1 MLSWSVS
8 GSKNGIALDG
18 DVNALAVHTNGSI
31 YVGGNFTK
39 TLNCVTTNLNGIARY
54 NTAANTWSALGNNGL
69 NGTVTALTF
78 SGDDLFV
85 GGDFSMTADGVTT
98 LNRIAR
104 YNITNGTWSALTG
117 GAMDGNGLNNSVHAL
132 AISGN
137 NLFVGGNFTQ
147 TIGGTPTNLNRI
159 ARYNIAANTWSA
171 LTGGVMDGNGLNN
184 SVQALTISGNNLF
197 VGGNFTQTVGGAT
210 TTLNRIARY
219 NTSTNVWSALANN
232 GLNDFVRALV
242 VSGNDL
248 FVGGYFT
255 ETFDGTKSLNRL
267 ARYNTADNVWTAIT
281 GDADVYAA
289 ATAVSAG
296 KTSGTDLIAGGF
308 FTGVNCGV
316 THTFTR
322 FYLQQW
328 IVAPDS
334 PDKLTATDWHDG
346 ANWTAGTAPA
356 ANTNAV
362 IPASAGNVEITSA
375 DFTMNDLMLNGG
387 TLTVGAN
394 RTLTINGILSLSGG
408 KIYGAGTVVIA
419 NCQSDGIMNGSA
431 TGYIQTALVRCVNNA
446 ETFNFPVGTA
456 NDYSPVTVKNITG
469 TGNIS
474 IRANQGAYSNPAI
487 GLPAN
492 RLARWW
498 QIENPGGG
506 ITNANLIFN
515 YLQSDI
521 AGNENNY
528 KAYRITSGAASVIA
542 SSVNSSS
549 NRLTAQNI
557 AGFSDWTLGESAP
570 TAASVAVS
578 GRVSAFKG
586 RAGISNA
593 RISITDANG
602 ATRYAITNSF
612 GYYRFADVPAGE
624 TYIISVS
631 HKRYRFA
638 DNPQVL
644 TVTEEFGEL
653 NFTAQPSFQK
663 ELL

>member
-1 MLSWSVS
+1 M
-8 GSKNGIALDG
+8 G
-18 DVNALAVHTNGSI
+18 
-31 YVGGNFTK
+31 
-39 TLNCVTTNLNGIARY
+39 
-54 NTAANTWSALGNNGL
+54 
-69 NGTVTALTF
+69 
-78 SGDDLFV
+78 
-85 GGDFSMTADGVTT
+85 
-98 LNRIAR
+98 
-104 YNITNGTWSALTG
+104 
-117 GAMDGNGLNNSVHAL
+117 
-132 AISGN
+132 
-137 NLFVGGNFTQ
+137 
-147 TIGGTPTNLNRI
+147 
-159 ARYNIAANTWSA
+159 
-171 LTGGVMDGNGLNN
+171 
-184 SVQALTISGNNLF
+184 
-197 VGGNFTQTVGGAT
+197 
-210 TTLNRIARY
+210 
-219 NTSTNVWSALANN
+219 
-232 GLNDFVRALV
+232 
-242 VSGNDL
+242 
-248 FVGGYFT
+248 
-255 ETFDGTKSLNRL
+255 
-267 ARYNTADNVWTAIT
+267 
-281 GDADVYAA
+281 
-289 ATAVSAG
+289 
-296 KTSGTDLIAGGF
+296 
-308 FTGVNCGV
+308 
-316 THTFTR
+316 
-322 FYLQQW
+322 
-328 IVAPDS
+328 
-334 PDKLTATDWHDG
+334 
-346 ANWTAGTAPA
+346 
-356 ANTNAV
+356 
-362 IPASAGNVEITSA
+362 TSA
-375 DFTMNDLMLNGG
+375 
-387 TLTVGAN
+387 
-394 RTLTINGILSLSGG
+394 
-408 KIYGAGTVVIA
+408 
-419 NCQSDGIMNGSA
+419 C
-431 TGYIQTALVRCVNNA
+431 
-446 ETFNFPVGTA
+446 P
-456 NDYSPVTVKNITG
+456 VKNITG

-638 DNPQVL
+638 DNPRVL